1 MLVSIQLNSNRP
13 DTIIEF
19 VQNVEETA
27 SNPAQIE
34 IIFNIDLGD
43 EKCRNILEDL
53 KSTSKLHI
61 KYLETDI
68 IKHYKDLWKPLN
80 ELLKLTDSNAYFV
93 TNFSD
98 EFRFKTKGW
107 DEILKKYIGY
117 YEDDIF
123 RIRLSRYRFR
133 NYTDFWECVYAPD
146 SLAFYTK
153 KWMDTVGTWCPCL
166 GPDSWQQLVAFYL
179 TNSRKF
185 DHIQYNRDI
194 AENFIKFEGEGASI
208 GLTGLKA
215 RQRIKDN
222 VDLWFETVSHEMQ
235 EKAKYAAAT
244 LQTAIIL
251 HENSNPTKLSQNFVS
266 NRKPPIFD
274 GKKISE
280 ISSENNIRKKRIEFF
295 YNKNLIYKIDY
306 SLSKL
311 KLFLINNIRKPN
323 YGYFAGGG
331 QECFRKDFVSQVN
344 VYFRM
349 RKYGAFGNRRKTIS
363 KPEFLK
369 KYNLNFLW
377 TPIKILWV
385 ICELAKLLFFKGTG
399 SKKYCK
405 LIKIKICNVLNKY
418 KKSKFLK
425 KNGLSFLWIPIKI
438 VWLALHQV
446 TILFFKITRS
456 EKYIKPLK
464 IKICNALN
472 KYKKYNLLKKNGLSF
487 LWVPIKISLVALHL
501 INDTILKSLSF
512 KIRQL
517 FKPNL

>member
-13 DTIIEF
+13 DTILEF
-19 VQNVEETA
+19 VENIEETA
-27 SNPAQIE
+27 SDPSQIE

-43 EKCRNILEDL
+43 EKCRNILDEL
-53 KSTSKLHI
+53 KTTSKIHI
-61 KYLETDI
+61 RYLETDI

-80 ELLKLTDSNAYFV
+80 EILKLTNPDAYFV

-179 TNSRKF
+179 TNSKKF

-194 AENFIKFEGEGASI
+194 TENFIKFEGEGASI

-235 EKAKYAAAT
+235 EKAKYAAAM
-244 LQTAIIL
+244 LQSEIIL

-266 NRKPPIFD
+266 NQKPPVFS
-274 GKKISE
+274 GKKISDV
-280 ISSENNIRKKRIEFF
+280 SLKNNIRKKNIEFF
-295 YNKNLIYKIDY
+295 YDKELIYKIDY

-311 KLFLINNIRKPN
+311 KIFIINNFRKPN

-331 QECFRKDFVSQVN
+331 EECHRKDIISQIN
-344 VYFRM
+344 VYLRM
-349 RKYGAFGNRRKTIS
+349 RRYGIFDNRVIFK
-363 KPEFLK
+363 KPKFFKNTKLG
-369 KYNLNFLW
+369 FLW
-377 TPIKILWV
+377 TPFKIILLSAFLV
-385 ICELAKLLFFKGTG
+385 KNLFFKTTGT
-399 SKKYCK
+399 KKYFR
-405 LIKIKICNVLNKY
+405 LFSFKINNFKNSSPKPL
-418 KKSKFLK
+418 SKTAHFK
-425 KNGLSFLWIPIKI
+425 KNKTIFLGKEFINLEIFLILSFQRLEKLLRKHKKPKLFKENKI
-438 VWLALHQV
+438 
-446 TILFFKITRS
+446 
-456 EKYIKPLK
+456 
-464 IKICNALN
+464 
-472 KYKKYNLLKKNGLSF
+472 GF
-487 LWVPIKISLVALHL
+487 LWVPCKIIKILLDV
-501 INDTILKSLSF
+501 IKSTF
-512 KIRQL
+512 QKR
-517 FKPNL
+517 